1 MDKEQIILFLKK
13 LWHFIWN
20 DNSIWSWLLNIVLA
34 FVLIKFVVFPGLGWL
49 LDTSHPL
56 VAVVSES
63 MEHDAGFDAW
73 WGQQGPLF
81 AQFGISRQQFLAFD
95 YPSGFNKGDIM
106 ILRGAGPGN
115 IAVGDVI
122 VFTDGISEPFIHRV
136 VNVSFGNGFVYR
148 TKGDHNPVSIV
159 DYRNVLGERVPKGTP
174 GALRLLDETD
184 IRQEQ
189 VIGKAVFRIP
199 FFGYLKVWAVELLRL
214 FTLG

>member
-1 MDKEQIILFLKK
+1 MDQARAASPLRKT
-13 LWHFIWN
+13 WRFIWH
-20 DNSIWSWLLNIVLA
+20 DNSIWSWLANIALA

-56 VAVVSES
+56 VAVISES
-63 MEHDAGFDAW
+63 MEHDLPFDRW
-73 WGQQGPLF
+73 WGEQEGIF
-81 AQFGISRQQFLAFD
+81 AQFGISRQMFLEFD

-106 ILRGAGPGN
+106 VLRGADAGE

-136 VNVSFGNGFVYR
+136 VQVSYGPVYR
-148 TKGDHNPVSIV
+148 TKGDHNPISIV
-159 DYRNVLGERVPKGTP
+159 DYRNAAGERVPKGTL
-174 GALRLLDETD
+174 GAIRLLDETD

-189 VIGKAVFRIP
+189 VIGKAAFRVP

-214 FTLG
+214 F